1 MIKMKARSRIS
12 IIVPVYNVEKY
23 INQCIQSVLS
33 QDYPEF
39 ELIII
44 DDGSTDRTFV
54 TNIYIILISMYS
66 LKNMVDRPKREI

>member
-44 DDGSTDRTFV
+44 DD
-54 TNIYIILISMYS
+54 
-66 LKNMVDRPKREI
+66 EIGRAHV